1 MELALFFDDAVAMIE
16 EGRCDKRKCFGW
28 IHLRMKSCGR
38 PPLLH
43 KGVSKSSFAVIGD
56 CAVDSYLIMLD
67 GRFWRL
73 PHHPRQEGQLLKVIN
88 FYEVVRRASFQEPMC
103 SAEL

>member
-1 MELALFFDDAVAMIE
+1 MRDYGGLL
-16 EGRCDKRKCFGW
+16 
-28 IHLRMKSCGR
+28 
-38 PPLLH
+38 LLH
-43 KGVSKSSFAVIGD
+43 KGVCKSGFAAVIGN
-56 CAVDSYLIMLD
+56 CAVDSYLIVLD

-88 FYEVVRRASFQEPMC
+88 FYEVVRRASLQKPMC

>member
-1 MELALFFDDAVAMIE
+1 
-16 EGRCDKRKCFGW
+16 
-28 IHLRMKSCGR
+28 MKDFSMLL
-38 PPLLH
+38 LLH
-43 KGVSKSSFAVIGD
+43 KGVCESGFAAVIGNRV
-56 CAVDSYLIMLD
+56 VDSYLIMMD

-88 FYEVVRRASFQEPMC
+88 LYKVVRRASLQKPMC